1 MSDLKIIEEKNEYDD
16 HILDIFGNTFRFEH
30 PKGLS
35 EWIKNSVDAYR
46 RNGVNEKDQI
56 IILNFNDYDKKNIR
70 FECVDFVGMTEE
82 DINKFKRW
90 GDPFA
95 ASRKKKLLTYGGHGN
110 GGKFYMRQMFE
121 ESFFVTYR
129 DGILNKYG
137 FNKKKRYG
145 YLENGKNIKINLH

>member
-70 FECVDFVGMTEE
+70 FECVDFCWN
-82 DINKFKRW
+82 DR
-90 GDPFA
+90 
-95 ASRKKKLLTYGGHGN
+95 R
-110 GGKFYMRQMFE
+110 
-121 ESFFVTYR
+121 
-129 DGILNKYG
+129 
-137 FNKKKRYG
+137 RY
-145 YLENGKNIKINLH
+145 